1 MVTSTLVFEGEGKV
15 REYVGGYQDWLR
27 QGGSP
32 KLLGVSENKSGKAE
46 LNSAVVTAPAA
57 VPVAEVE
64 TAPVA
69 KKKLSYKLQRE
80 LEALPG
86 QIDAMEQQMA
96 AVQAEI
102 SAPSFYQRPI
112 DETTAVLAKL
122 EQLQAELD
130 VLVERWAELD
140 A

>member
-1 MVTSTLVFEGEGKV
+1 VVTSTLVFEGEGLV

-32 KLLGVSENKSGKAE
+32 RLLGVTESKSGKAD
-46 LNSAVVTAPAA
+46 LNSAVVKAEPAPVTAAAAPA
-57 VPVAEVE
+57 P
-64 TAPVA
+64 A

-86 QIDAMEQQMA
+86 DIDAKEQQIA
-96 AVQAEI
+96 AVEAEM
-102 SAPSFYQRPI
+102 ADTGFYQRPAA
-112 DETTAVLAKL
+112 ETAKVIAHL

-130 VLVERWAELD
+130 ALVERWAELD